1 MQPTGSKPFANTLSK
16 IEVDTYLGA
25 VDLSLHDWTS
35 LQARVLR
42 GWPPCGCILS
52 RVGRGYKQCTTAF
65 VVWKY
70 LLVSVLLRFPG
81 IWRES

>member
-1 MQPTGSKPFANTLSK
+1 MPFANILSK

-42 GWPPCGCILS
+42 GWPPCGCTRS
-52 RVGRGYKQCTTAF
+52 RVGWGHKQCTVAF
-65 VVWKY
+65 VWKY
-70 LLVSVLLRFPG
+70 LRVSVLLRFPG
-81 IWRES
+81 LWW